1 MRLECENVNYLCE
14 NVHSLV
20 IKANHMW
27 KCVNMSNSHVMQQQI
42 SCTRFCFHFVQI
54 LIQVWNKTITFENV
68 NFVEMVSYVEMF
80 IHDWKKT
87 TTNIQFHYLILF
99 AHDYLLDYMWK
110 CPVTGLHFQLTS
122 EIVNFTCSS
131 ESETKHWRLYDRLYQ
146 CQ

>member
-1 MRLECENVNYLCE
+1 
-14 NVHSLV
+14 
-20 IKANHMW
+20 MW
-27 KCVNMSNSHVMQQQI
+27 KCKLLMWKCTFPCDKSKSHVKMCEYVQFTCDAAADFMHQVLFPL
-42 SCTRFCFHFVQI
+42 STQI

-68 NFVEMVSYVEMF
+68 NFVEMLSYVEMF

-99 AHDYLLDYMWK
+99 AHDYLLDHMWK